1 MCGAISVMLPVDHHN
16 QVKKAIQLLI
26 YHIGKILAYGTIGLL
41 FGFFGKR
48 IYIAGYQQQLAII
61 IGLLIIIFA
70 LVPERVLMQYNFS
83 KPIYRAI
90 AKVKSALGKQFKKKS
105 YGSLFTIGY
114 LNGFLPCG
122 MVYVALFGATAMQSE
137 WMGMLYMILFGL
149 GTVPLLVT
157 VAYANQ
163 FLSTSIRSMLQK
175 GIPYVAVLIGM
186 LFILRGLGLGIPYI
200 SPSLNNLLIT
210 DTPACKTP

>member
-16 QVKKAIQLLI
+16 SLKKAFQLSI

-48 IYIAGYQQQLAII
+48 VYIAGYQQQLAII
-61 IGLLIIIFA
+61 IGLFIIIFA
-70 LVPERVLMQYNFS
+70 LVPERVLMRYNFS
-83 KPIYRAI
+83 KPIYKAI

-114 LNGFLPCG
+114 LNGYLPCG

-149 GTVPLLVT
+149 GTVPLLVV

-163 FLSTSIRSMLQK
+163 FLSTSVRSTLQK
-175 GIPYVAVLIGM
+175 AIPYVAVLIGM